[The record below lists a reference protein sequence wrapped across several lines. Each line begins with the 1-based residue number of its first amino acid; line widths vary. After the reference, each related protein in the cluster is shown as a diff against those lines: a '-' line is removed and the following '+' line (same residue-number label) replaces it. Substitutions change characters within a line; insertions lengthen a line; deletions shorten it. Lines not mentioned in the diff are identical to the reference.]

1 MGGLPQEGPR
11 SRWGRA
17 VEFVYL
23 GLFFFCCSCLAIT
36 AVAVK
41 VTSAPKE
48 SSEPGGGGV
57 ATDSSHVPPSSHSSR
72 ESRASLRKAPRDKG
86 LHVGWE

>member
-48 SSEPGGGGV
+48 SSEPGGGGWQQIAPMSHPV
-57 ATDSSHVPPSSHSSR
+57 AILLGSQEHP
-72 ESRASLRKAPRDKG
+72 
-86 LHVGWE
+86 

>member
-23 GLFFFCCSCLAIT
+23 GLFFS
-36 AVAVK
+36 AVPVWQSQPWQSK
-41 VTSAPKE
+41 SPQHPKRAR
-48 SSEPGGGGV
+48 SRGGGGGN
-57 ATDSSHVPPSSHSSR
+57 R
-72 ESRASLRKAPRDKG
+72 
-86 LHVGWE
+86 